1 MIEIKN
7 SHILNVLTEFEDMI
21 GEMLNNKN
29 LNAIVP
35 ELFFRGRKL
44 NIFLDL
50 LHNLILLSKKC

>member
-29 LNAIVP
+29 LNVIVP